1 MNDTTMSIIAIV
13 LGAILMFI
21 FPLIATADRSDD
33 IAQQV
38 VQSATADFVDDVRT
52 TGKITNEK
60 YNSFIEN
67 INGSTGHVYKVDMS
81 VAVADENTRKKTQQT
96 DAKKTGESENI
107 EQKTSQIIEALET
120 SSNNTYTLKQGDIFT
135 VTVTNKDKTIAQ
147 ILKGAFYKI
156 AGNDTYAIA
165 AKHTGIVN
173 VNG

>member
-33 IAQQV
+33 ISQQV
-38 VQSATADFVDDVRT
+38 LQTEITEFVDDVRS
-52 TGKITNEK
+52 TGKVTQDKYDTLIT
-60 YNSFIEN
+60 S
-67 INGSTGHVYKVDMS
+67 INGSTGHVIDVQMEGS
-81 VAVADENTRKKTQQT
+81 ILDESARKKTQQAEST
-96 DAKKTGESENI
+96 KAGESGYVKVFN
-107 EQKTSQIIEALET
+107 SQILEGMANSAT
-120 SSNNTYTLKQGDIFT
+120 STYTFKQGDIFT
-135 VTVTNKDKTIAQ
+135 TTATNKDRTIAQ
-147 ILKGAFYKI
+147 ILRGAFYKI

>member
-33 IAQQV
+33 ISQQIL
-38 VQSATADFVDDVRT
+38 QTEITEFVDDVRS
-52 TGKITNEK
+52 TGKVTEDK
-60 YNSFIEN
+60 YEALVSSV
-67 INGSTGHVYKVDMS
+67 NGSTGHVIDVQMEAS
-81 VAVADENTRKKTQQT
+81 ILDESARKKKQQA
-96 DAKKTGESENI
+96 DSQKVGEGGFVKEFH
-107 EQKTSQIIEALET
+107 SQIIDAMEKSAT
-120 SSNNTYTLKQGDIFT
+120 STYTLKQGDIFT
-135 VTVTNKDKTIAQ
+135 ATATNKDRTIAQ
-147 ILKGAFYKI
+147 VLKGAFYRI